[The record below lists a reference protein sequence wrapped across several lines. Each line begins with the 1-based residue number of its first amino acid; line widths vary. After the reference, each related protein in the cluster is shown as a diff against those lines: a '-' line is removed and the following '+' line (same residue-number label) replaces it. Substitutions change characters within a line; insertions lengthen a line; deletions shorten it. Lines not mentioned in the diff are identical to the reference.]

1 MRNDWVIIFKSSDKF
16 EIQMKSQILKS
27 NEIDNVVLDK
37 MDSSYLLNFGSEIQI
52 LVSKKDLSK
61 ARKILNSIENK

>member
-1 MRNDWVIIFKSSDKF
+1 
-16 EIQMKSQILKS
+16 IQMKSQILKS

>member
-16 EIQMKSQILKS
+16 EIQMKSQILKN

-37 MDSSYLLNFGSEIQI
+37 MDSSYLLNFGGEIQI
-52 LVSKKDLSK
+52 LVSKKDFSK